1 MNIVDYLQL
10 RFDELSENKLFIG
23 LLMVLV
29 NIGARF
35 IIEELPEQHL
45 KIVKSD
51 EFRKIV
57 IFASVFMATRDIVIA
72 IVVTGI
78 FVVLINEVLGTT
90 EKNNEGNKKESKKGS
105 VHAKQQLDKQIDQLK
120 LIKESL

>member
-90 EKNNEGNKKESKKGS
+90 EKNNEENKKEGKMGS

>member
-90 EKNNEGNKKESKKGS
+90 EKNNEENKKESKKGS
-105 VHAKQQLDKQIDQLK
+105 IQAKQQLDKQIDQLK

>member
-90 EKNNEGNKKESKKGS
+90 EKNNEENKKGS
-105 VHAKQQLDKQIDQLK
+105 IHAKQQLDKQIDQLK